1 MRTGIF
7 SLILFMMFAC
17 TSRQRVITVEAKG
30 LNTSKLYLCEV
41 ISEYRGIHQAV
52 DSAVLKEGKF
62 VFNLQEETPPELYF
76 IGDSLWHGGY
86 VFLDGND
93 IKLTL
98 ENVTEEQIFW
108 GVKGA
113 PLNKVYRKFEKD
125 LYDKT
130 FGQIKDSLNAL
141 FYKARERQDLEE
153 MARIKNES
161 MPYYDE
167 GVKRERILVDSYIQ
181 ENKAN
186 SLGIYL
192 YYSRVFQRKDFPTEE
207 VITAENI
214 SGVLVEWQKFPLLS

>member
-17 TSRQRVITVEAKG
+17 TSRQSVITVKAKG
-30 LNTSKLYLCEV
+30 LNTGKLYLCEV
-41 ISEYRGIHQAV
+41 ISEYRGIHQAI
-52 DSAVLKEGKF
+52 DSAILKNGKF
-62 VFNLQEETPPELYF
+62 VFNLQEETSPDLYF
-76 IGDSLWHGGY
+76 IGDSPWHGGY

-108 GVKGA
+108 EVKGS

-141 FYKARERQDLEE
+141 FYEARERQDREE

-167 GVKRERILVDSYIQ
+167 GVKRERMLVDSYIQ

-186 SLGIYL
+186 PLGIYL

-207 VITAENI
+207 EITMEREYIRSFGEMAQA
-214 SGVLVEWQKFPLLS
+214 SS